1 MPIVTIET
9 LSDQPLSKRDA
20 LPTPAQLQVVADEL
34 GALFGS
40 QPNGTWVRARQQ
52 QRAYY
57 VENNGLVD
65 AGLRPVMVEI
75 QKSDLEPEDQ
85 LAAEAASVCSI
96 VARSL
101 GRPERNVHVVY
112 QPAARGRIAFGGKLV
127 R

>member
-9 LSDQPLSKRDA
+9 LSEAPLSKEDA
-20 LPTPAQLQVVADEL
+20 LPTTAQLQVVADEL
-34 GALFGS
+34 GTLFGS

-57 VENNGLVD
+57 VENDGLVD
-65 AGLRPVMVEI
+65 ADLRPAMVEI
-75 QKSDLEPEDQ
+75 LKSVLEPEDQ

-96 VARSL
+96 VAKSL
-101 GRPERNVHVVY
+101 GRPERDVHVVY
-112 QPAARGRIAFGGKLV
+112 QPAASGRIAFGGKLV